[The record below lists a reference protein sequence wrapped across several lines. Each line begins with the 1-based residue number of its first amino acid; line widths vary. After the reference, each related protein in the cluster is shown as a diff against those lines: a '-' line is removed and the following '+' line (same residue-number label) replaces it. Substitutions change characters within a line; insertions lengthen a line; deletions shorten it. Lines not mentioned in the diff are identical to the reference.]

1 MAYGRTISLAV
12 KRIAQGWGNSLPYR
26 ILSLLE
32 RQLLSLGLLGLL
44 INFLQEQLLNPRKKA
59 SKQRNSYLSQA
70 IEVLES
76 AGFLSLQFWKR

>member
-32 RQLLSLGLLGLL
+32 RQLLSLGLLEWEL
-44 INFLQEQLLNPRKKA
+44 LLNQRKKA

-76 AGFLSLQFWKR
+76 AGFLSRLFRKR

>member
-1 MAYGRTISLAV
+1 M
-12 KRIAQGWGNSLPYR
+12 KRIAQGWGNSIPYR

-32 RQLLSLGLLGLL
+32 SQLLSLGLLEW
-44 INFLQEQLLNPRKKA
+44 EQLFNPGKKA

-76 AGFLSLQFWKR
+76 AGFLSLLFRKRSLP